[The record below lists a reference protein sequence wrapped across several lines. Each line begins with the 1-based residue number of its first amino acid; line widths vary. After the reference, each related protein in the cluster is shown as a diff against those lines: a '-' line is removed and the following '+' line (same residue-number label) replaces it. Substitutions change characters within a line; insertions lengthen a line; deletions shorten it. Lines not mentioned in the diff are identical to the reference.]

1 MNTEHDEQQ
10 RGQTKTADTPADDPA
25 PSNGANGPAAPDRSG
40 AAEDPATPE
49 RPRRGGGFLSL
60 LLSLAALALAAW
72 TWWQVQTA
80 SDSGQERVYAE
91 IARLDSGD
99 SELRLSVKEV
109 RDALDALAAGDVTEE
124 FRAVRQRMESDR
136 EMLTRLEQ
144 TIREQQALSRSLQV
158 ATERMQGRLQ
168 AAEAAVTGMSTR
180 ELDAGGELD
189 LAEVDYLLRLANERL
204 LLFADPA
211 AADDALDVADR
222 HLAALENPLYAGVR
236 QDIAAARR
244 ALASVEMPDYAA
256 LAERLDDLQRSIP
269 VLTFRGDEAV
279 ASPEAEPASDADQ
292 GWWEKASGALS
303 GLVTVRRATGED
315 ERLGLEDKDY
325 VRQRIW
331 LQVEIA
337 HLALM
342 RRDEAAFR
350 AALDR
355 AAESIATWFVAE
367 DDAFNAVV
375 GEIDALRAINVE
387 PDVPDISAPLATL
400 RILRDAG
407 AVATPPP
414 AAEEP
419 APVVEDDPAAGAEQ
433 G

>member
-1 MNTEHDEQQ
+1 MNTEHDEQL
-10 RGQTKTADTPADDPA
+10 RGQTEMADTPADDPA
-25 PSNGANGPAAPDRSG
+25 PSNGANGPAAPGRSG
-40 AAEDPATPE
+40 AAENPAPLE
-49 RPRRGGGFLSL
+49 RPRRSGGFLSL

-72 TWWQVQTA
+72 TWWQVQTV

-124 FRAVRQRMESDR
+124 FRAIRQRMESDR
-136 EMLTRLEQ
+136 EMLARIEQ
-144 TIREQQALSRSLQV
+144 TIGEQQALSRSLQL

-244 ALASVEMPDYAA
+244 ALAAVEMPDYDA
-256 LAERLDDLQRSIP
+256 LAARIEALQRS
-269 VLTFRGDEAV
+269 VSGLTFQGDEALA
-279 ASPEAEPASDADQ
+279 ASPEPAGAEADQ
-292 GWWEKASGALS
+292 AWWEKAGDALS
-303 GLVTVRRATGED
+303 GLVTVRRATDEGEQ
-315 ERLGLEDKDY
+315 LSIEDKDY

-331 LQVEIA
+331 LQLEIA

-350 AALDR
+350 GALDR
-355 AAESIATWFVAE
+355 ATESIATWFVAE

-387 PDVPDISAPLATL
+387 PEVPDITAPLATL

-407 AVATPPP
+407 ATSTKPP
-414 AAEEP
+414 AADEP
-419 APVVEDDPAAGAEQ
+419 APVVEDDPAGGAEQ

>member
-1 MNTEHDEQQ
+1 MNTEHDEQLRSQ
-10 RGQTKTADTPADDPA
+10 SETADTPAHDPA
-25 PSNGANGPAAPDRSG
+25 PSNGAGGPDAPGRSR
-40 AAEDPATPE
+40 APESPAPAK
-49 RPRRGGGFLSL
+49 PARRGGFLSL

-80 SDSGQERVYAE
+80 SDTGREQVYAE

-109 RDALDALAAGDVTEE
+109 RDALDSLAAGDVTAE
-124 FRAVRQRMESDR
+124 FRAMRDRMESDR
-136 EMLTRLEQ
+136 EMLSRLEQ
-144 TIREQQALSRSLQV
+144 TIGEQQALSRSLQL

-204 LLFADPA
+204 LLFTDPV

-222 HLAALENPLYAGVR
+222 HLAALENSLYAGVR

-256 LAERLDDLQRSIP
+256 LAERLDGLQRAIP
-269 VLTFRGDEAV
+269 GLTFRGDEA
-279 ASPEAEPASDADQ
+279 AAAPEAAVDAAAEQ
-292 GWWEKASGALS
+292 GWWDKARGALS
-303 GLVTVRRATGED
+303 GLVTVRRTTGED

-331 LQVEIA
+331 LQIEIA

-342 RRDEAAFR
+342 RRDETAFA

-375 GEIDALRAINVE
+375 GEIDALRAVNVE
-387 PDVPDISAPLATL
+387 PDVPDITAPLATL
-400 RILRDAG
+400 RVLRNARAG
-407 AVATPPP
+407 AAPPP

-419 APVVEDDPAAGAEQ
+419 APAAEDDPAAGAEQ